1 MNPDQMRDASLLELF
16 QLETRNQVQVL
27 NNGLLAL
34 EHDPTSAA
42 QLEACMRAA
51 HSLKG
56 AARIVDLH
64 PAVRI
69 AHAMEDCLVAA
80 QEGRLTRL
88 SDVDT
93 AHHGLVLREHVDEAF
108 LLEAH
113 QRVAHRRLA
122 HAEARREIGARQQH
136 ARRQVE
142 RDDALAQVVEHLR
155 RRVAR
160 AVEAGRASSAFA
172 YGKDL

>member
-1 MNPDQMRDASLLELF
+1 MNPDEMRDASLLELF
-16 QLETRNQVQVL
+16 QLETRTQVQVL

-42 QLEACMRAA
+42 HLEACMRAA

-80 QEGRLTRL
+80 QEGRLRL
-88 SDVDT
+88 QATDID
-93 AHHGLVLREHVDEAF
+93 A
-108 LLEAH
+108 LLLGTDLL
-113 QRVAHRRLA
+113 QRVATPGVEL
-122 HAEARREIGARQQH
+122 GARSTNW
-136 ARRQVE
+136 
-142 RDDALAQVVEHLR
+142 
-155 RRVAR
+155 
-160 AVEAGRASSAFA
+160 SSA
-172 YGKDL
+172 